1 MEASTYIGASI
12 RRVED
17 RRFITGR
24 GRYTDDIVLP
34 GMLYAWIVRSPHAH
48 ARIRAIR
55 TEKARQHPGVVAVF
69 TGKDMLDDGVGSL
82 PTGWQIGPDM
92 KEPPHYALAVD
103 KVRYMGDGVAVVIA
117 ETKAAAR
124 DAAELVEVD
133 YEELPAVVDA
143 AEALKEGAPL
153 LHEDAPG
160 NLCYVW
166 ELGDREATDRALA
179 SAYHVTKLEFVN
191 QRLVPNAIEPR
202 AAIGHYDPG
211 RDELTLYTSS
221 QNPHLIRLLL
231 SAFVLKLPEHKVRVI
246 SPDVGGGFGSK
257 IFHYPEEVICAW
269 SSRKLG
275 RPVKWTAIRSESF
288 VSDAHGRDHI
298 TTAEMGFDREGR
310 IVGLRV
316 RTLANLGAYLSTFAP
331 GIPTWLY
338 GTLLAG
344 QYKTPHIY
352 VEVKGVFTNTTPVD
366 AYRGAGRP
374 EATYVVER
382 LVELGA
388 HELGIDPAELRRRN
402 FIQPDEFPYQT
413 PVVLQYDSGNYEGAL
428 NKALEIAGYS
438 QLREEQKRARE
449 QGRLIGIG
457 LSCYIEACGLAP
469 SKVAGAIGVR
479 AGLYESAAIRVTP
492 TGKVQVFTGTHSHG
506 QGHETTFAQIVA
518 HELGIPLEDV
528 EVVHGDTAEI
538 PFGMGTYGSR
548 SLATGGSA
556 IYRALEKVKAK
567 ARKIAAHKLE
577 VAEEDLEFRN
587 GQFIVKGTD
596 RAIGFGDIALTAY
609 VPHNYPEDLEPGL
622 EENAFY
628 DPVNFTFPFGT
639 HLSVVEVDPETGK
652 VKLLRYIAVDDVGR
666 LINPMIVEG
675 QIHGGIAQGV
685 GQALLEGVVYDR
697 ESGQLLTGSLL
708 DYALP
713 RADDLPSFEIGHQ
726 ETPCP
731 HNPLGAKGAG
741 EAGTIAA
748 TACVVNAV
756 VDALY
761 HLGVRDIRMPLTPE
775 RVWRAMRGLPPNGHA
790 S

>member
-1 MEASTYIGASI
+1 
-12 RRVED
+12 
-17 RRFITGR
+17 
-24 GRYTDDIVLP
+24 
-34 GMLYAWIVRSPHAH
+34 MLYAWIVRSPYAH
-48 ARIRAIR
+48 ARIRSINA
-55 TEKARQHPGVVAVF
+55 EKARQHPGVVAVF
-69 TGKDMLDDGVGSL
+69 TGKDMPEDGVGSL
-82 PTGWQIGPDM
+82 PTGWQIGFDM

-117 ETKAAAR
+117 DTKAAAR
-124 DAAELVEVD
+124 DAAEQVVVD

-143 AEALKEGAPL
+143 AEALREGAPL
-153 LHEDAPG
+153 VHDDAPG

-179 SAYHVTKLEFVN
+179 SAHHITKLEFVN
-191 QRLVPNAIEPR
+191 QRLIPNAIEPR

-231 SAFVLKLPEHKVRVI
+231 SAFVLKMPEHKVRVI

-275 RPVKWTAIRSESF
+275 RPVKWTAVRSESF

-298 TTAEMGFDREGR
+298 TTAETDFDRDGR

-316 RTLANLGAYLSTFAP
+316 RTIANLGAYLSTFAP

-338 GTLLAG
+338 GPLLAG
-344 QYKTPHIY
+344 QYKTPHIH

-366 AYRGAGRP
+366 AYRGAGRS
-374 EATYVVER
+374 EAAYVVER
-382 LVELGA
+382 LVDLGA

-428 NKALEIAGYS
+428 NKALEIADYWN
-438 QLREEQKRARE
+438 LRKEQQQARK
-449 QGRLIGIG
+449 QGRFIGIG

-479 AGLYESAAIRVTP
+479 AGLYESAAIRVLP

-528 EVVHGDTAEI
+528 EVIHGDTAEI

-556 IYRALEKVKAK
+556 IYRALEKIKTK
-567 ARKIAAHKLE
+567 TRKIAAHKLE
-577 VAEEDLEFRN
+577 VAEEDLEFHH

-596 RAIGFGDIALTAY
+596 RAISFGDIALTAY
-609 VPHNYPEDLEPGL
+609 VPHDYPADLEPGL

-628 DPVNFTFPFGT
+628 DPVNFTFPFGA
-639 HLSVVEVDPETGK
+639 HLSVVEIDSETGK

-675 QIHGGIAQGV
+675 QIHGGVAQGI
-685 GQALLEGVVYDR
+685 GQALLEGAVYDR
-697 ESGQLLTGSLL
+697 ASGQPVSGSLL

-748 TACVVNAV
+748 TAFVVNAV

-761 HLGVRDIRMPLTPE
+761 HLGVRDICMPLTPE
-775 RVWRAMRGLPPNGHA
+775 RVWRAMRGLPADRHV

>member
-1 MEASTYIGASI
+1 MEAKAYIGAPI

-17 RRFITGR
+17 RRFVTGR

-34 GMLYAWIVRSPHAH
+34 GMLYAWIVRSPYAH

-103 KVRYMGDGVAVVIA
+103 KVRYVGDGVAVVIA

-153 LHEDAPG
+153 VHDDAPG

-179 SAYHVTKLEFVN
+179 AAHHVTKLEFVN
-191 QRLVPNAIEPR
+191 QRLIPNAIEPR
-202 AAIGHYDPG
+202 SAIGHYDPG

-275 RPVKWTAIRSESF
+275 RPVKWTAVRSESF

-298 TTAEMGFDREGR
+298 TTAEMGFDRDGR

-316 RTLANLGAYLSTFAP
+316 RTIANLGAYLSTFAP
-331 GIPTWLY
+331 GVPTWLY

-344 QYKTPHIY
+344 QYKTPHIH

-428 NKALEIAGYS
+428 NKALEMADYWK
-438 QLREEQKRARE
+438 LREEQKRARE

-457 LSCYIEACGLAP
+457 FSCYIEACGLAP

-479 AGLYESAAIRVTP
+479 AGLYESAAIRVMP

-528 EVVHGDTAEI
+528 EVIHGDTAEI

-596 RAIGFGDIALTAY
+596 HAISFGDIALTAY
-609 VPHNYPEDLEPGL
+609 VPHDYPEGLEPGL

-628 DPVNFTFPFGT
+628 DPANFTFPFGT

-666 LINPMIVEG
+666 IINPMIVEG
-675 QIHGGIAQGV
+675 QIHGGVAQGI
-685 GQALLEGVVYDR
+685 GQALLEGAVYDR
-697 ESGQLLTGSLL
+697 ASGQLLSGSLL

-713 RADDLPSFEIGHQ
+713 RADDLPSFEVGHQ

-775 RVWRAMRGLPPNGHA
+775 RVWRAMHGLPTNGHG

>member
-1 MEASTYIGASI
+1 
-12 RRVED
+12 
-17 RRFITGR
+17 
-24 GRYTDDIVLP
+24 
-34 GMLYAWIVRSPHAH
+34 MLYAWIVRSPYAH
-48 ARIRAIR
+48 ARIRSINA
-55 TEKARQHPGVVAVF
+55 EKARQHPGVVAVF
-69 TGKDMLDDGVGSL
+69 TGKDMPEDGVGSF
-82 PTGWQIGPDM
+82 PTGWQIGFDM

-117 ETKAAAR
+117 DTKAAAR
-124 DAAELVEVD
+124 DAAEQVVVD

-143 AEALKEGAPL
+143 AEALREGAPL
-153 LHEDAPG
+153 VHDDAPG

-179 SAYHVTKLEFVN
+179 YAHHITKLEFVN
-191 QRLVPNAIEPR
+191 QRLIPDAIEPC

-231 SAFVLKLPEHKVRVI
+231 SAFVLKMPEHKVRVI

-275 RPVKWTAIRSESF
+275 RPVKWIAVRSESF

-298 TTAEMGFDREGR
+298 TTAETGFGRDGR

-316 RTLANLGAYLSTFAP
+316 RTIANLGAYLSTFAP

-344 QYKTPHIY
+344 QYKTPHIH

-382 LVELGA
+382 LVDLGA

-428 NKALEIAGYS
+428 NKALEIADYWN
-438 QLREEQKRARE
+438 LRKEQQQARK
-449 QGRLIGIG
+449 QGRFIGIG

-479 AGLYESAAIRVTP
+479 AGLYESAAIRVLP

-506 QGHETTFAQIVA
+506 QGHETTFAQIVT

-528 EVVHGDTAEI
+528 EVIHGDTAEI

-548 SLATGGSA
+548 SLATGGNA
-556 IYRALEKVKAK
+556 IYRALEKIKTK
-567 ARKIAAHKLE
+567 TRKIAAHKLE
-577 VAEEDLEFRN
+577 VAEEDLEFHH

-596 RAIGFGDIALTAY
+596 RAISFSDIALTAY
-609 VPHNYPEDLEPGL
+609 VPHDYPADLEPGL

-628 DPVNFTFPFGT
+628 DPVNFTFPFGA
-639 HLSVVEVDPETGK
+639 HLSVVEIDPETGK

-675 QIHGGIAQGV
+675 QIHGGVTQGI
-685 GQALLEGVVYDR
+685 GQALLEGAVYDR
-697 ESGQLLTGSLL
+697 ASGQLVSGSLL

-731 HNPLGAKGAG
+731 HNPLGVKGAG

-761 HLGVRDIRMPLTPE
+761 HLGVRDICMPLTPE
-775 RVWRAMRGLPPNGHA
+775 RVWRAMRGLPADRHV